1 MSELKDGEL
10 LNAVKMQGSAESAL
24 GLSFNAVA
32 MVTSLYVSQKINE
45 IKPEIADFNVVLVKN
60 GKAISVDEM
69 VGNVL
74 ADKVTDFLAKNI
86 TRLYDVVDIVQDEL
100 EQWDVELVYKAKF
113 YA

>member
-10 LNAVKMQGSAESAL
+10 LNSVKIQGSAESAL
-24 GLSFNAVA
+24 ELSVNTVA
-32 MVTSLYVSQKINE
+32 MITSVYVSQKINE
-45 IKPEIADFNVVLVKN
+45 IKPEMADFNVVFVKG

-86 TRLYDVVDIVQDEL
+86 TRLYDVVDIVQSEL

>member
-10 LNAVKMQGSAESAL
+10 LDSVKIQGSAEIAVRLSADM
-24 GLSFNAVA
+24 VA
-32 MVTSLYVSQKINE
+32 MLTSLYVSQKINE
-45 IKPEIADFNVVLVKN
+45 IKLETADFNVVLVKN

-69 VGNVL
+69 VGNVF

-86 TRLYDVVDIVQDEL
+86 TRLYDVVDIVQQEL

>member
-10 LNAVKMQGSAESAL
+10 LKHTKMKAPAESAL

-32 MVTSLYVSQKINE
+32 MVTSLYISQKINE
-45 IKPEIADFNVVLVKN
+45 IKPETADFNVVFAKG

-86 TRLYDVVDIVQDEL
+86 TRLYDVVDIVQQEL
-100 EQWDVELVYKAKF
+100 EQWDVELVYKTKF